1 MMKPAEEQPK
11 ILISCY
17 YKKSVKGENIVS
29 RHAFAYQI
37 SGSLIVQD
45 GRGKVIFQP
54 GDFRFN
60 VRNKLAKFAKQPG
73 STEAFRS
80 LSLQFDEET
89 LREFADEHYLIAE
102 GTPNIP
108 PSFQLKKHPLL
119 QNFVDSLQQ
128 SLPYFTEGNDELVKV
143 KLKEALIVLLKVQ
156 PELKDILFDFQTPG
170 KVNLKAFMEEHFRF
184 NLSLARFAYLTGR
197 SISAFKRDFEKAYH
211 RTPAKW
217 LQNKRLDEAYYL
229 LKEKKYKTSDV
240 YAEVGFEDLSHF
252 SFIFKKHFGINPS
265 NIVNSQN

>member
-1 MMKPAEEQPK
+1 MKNAAEEQPQ

-17 YKKSVKGENIVS
+17 YKKSVKGENIVN

-45 GRGKVIFQP
+45 GREKVIFQP

-60 VRNKLAKFAKQPG
+60 VRNKLAKFVKEPG
-73 STEAFRS
+73 DTDAFRS
-80 LSLQFDEET
+80 LSLQFDEAT
-89 LREFADEHYLIAE
+89 LLEFASEHHLIAE
-102 GTPNIP
+102 GTINRP

-128 SLPYFTEGNDELVKV
+128 SLPYFNKGNDELVKI

-156 PELKDILFDFQTPG
+156 PELKDILFDFQPPG
-170 KVNLKAFMEEHFRF
+170 KINLKAFMEEHFRF
-184 NLSLARFAYLTGR
+184 NLSLSRFAYLTGR
-197 SISAFKRDFEKAYH
+197 SMSAFKRDFEMAYH
-211 RTPAKW
+211 TTPAKW
-217 LQNKRLDEAYYL
+217 LLDKRLDEAYYL
-229 LKEKKYKTSDV
+229 LKEKKYKTSEV

-252 SFIFKKHFGINPS
+252 SFIFKKRFSINPS
-265 NIVNSQN
+265 HVINS